1 MKPYSILQIIL
12 KYLRHQWHARG
23 RHGIHSPFV
32 FDFYEKV
39 VKISGNRQE
48 SEAFAP
54 IYREVTAIKRNSG
67 ELTYTDPSSGVEKRQ
82 TIGDIARKSAKNHR
96 LGKLLGHSVNYF
108 KPAKALELGTS
119 LGISAA
125 YQQALHPPALF
136 HTIEANRLLSPVS
149 AELWRELNGSIELM
163 EGYFEEIL
171 PDLLQKHNYDW
182 IFIDGNHQYAAT
194 LRYFELLKKHTSR
207 QAVLVFDDIHW
218 SADMESAWKE
228 IIADPE
234 VTISLDL
241 FFLGFVFRSP
251 EYTKETFKLR
261 L

>member
-1 MKPYSILQIIL
+1 M
-12 KYLRHQWHARG
+12 
-23 RHGIHSPFV
+23 
-32 FDFYEKV
+32 
-39 VKISGNRQE
+39 KISGNRAE
-48 SEAFAP
+48 SEAFER
-54 IYREVTAIKRNSG
+54 IYRAATALKKNTR
-67 ELTYTDPSSGVEKRQ
+67 ELTYTDPSTGLEKRQ

-136 HTIEANRLLSPVS
+136 HTIEANRLLSPIS
-149 AELWRELNGSIELM
+149 AELWKELNCSIELKA
-163 EGYFEEIL
+163 GFFEEIL
-171 PDLLQKHNYDW
+171 PDLLRKHNYDW
-182 IFIDGNHQYAAT
+182 IFIDGNHQHEAT

-207 QAVLVFDDIHW
+207 QAVLIFDDIHW
-218 SADMESAWKE
+218 SADMERAWNQ

-234 VTISLDL
+234 VSISLDL

-251 EYTKETFKLR
+251 EFTKETFKLR